1 MNRLAYSAVIVTR
14 NRRDALSLSLPLL
27 IQQSRAPSEIIIV
40 DSSDDHDEIADLVRA
55 CEQEHATSIKLVK
68 SGPGMTKQRNIGLSM
83 VKSPVVLFPD
93 DDSLLYSDAMEHI
106 MQVYEADHAR
116 LVGGV
121 CAAAASQPP
130 PETNLAQNPTY
141 RMAKRDYIKRWLLP
155 IVRFFN
161 EKAFKDP
168 FILQSERLYEK
179 LEVPDWLEKY
189 NAVAVPYMGGFRMS
203 FWTESIRKY
212 GFNEYLGRYAKHED
226 ILASLQILNE
236 QTLVG
241 AKNAQICHYKSPDR
255 RDNGRTMGVIELI
268 NRPYIILHLR
278 DVDRK
283 MKRRHHFHNA
293 YKIMMYLGTAYDRF
307 GRERFLGALASYFKV
322 SKILNSSP
330 KDMDAV
336 YLSVR
341 RSLKIND

>member
-1 MNRLAYSAVIVTR
+1 MTR
-14 NRRDALSLSLPLL
+14 NRRDALALSLPLL
-27 IQQSRAPSEIIIV
+27 IKQSRAPSEIIIV
-40 DSSDDHDEIADLVRA
+40 DSSDNHEEIVNLVRA
-55 CEQEHATSIKLVK
+55 CEEEHATSIKVVK
-68 SGPGMTKQRNIGLSM
+68 SGPGMTKQRNIGLEL
-83 VKSPVVLFPD
+83 VNSPVVLYPD
-93 DDSLLYSDAMEHI
+93 DDSLLYADAMEHI
-106 MQVYEADHAR
+106 MQVYEADEAG
-116 LVGGV
+116 LIGGV

-130 PETNLAQNPTY
+130 PETKLAQNPTY
-141 RMAKRDYIKRWLLP
+141 RMANRDYIKRWLLP
-155 IVRFFN
+155 VVRFFN
-161 EKAFKDP
+161 ERAFKDP

-179 LEVPDWLEKY
+179 LEIPNWLEQH

-203 FWTESIRKY
+203 FRTESIRKY

-236 QTLVG
+236 QILVG
-241 AKNAQICHYKSPDR
+241 AKNARICHYKSPDR

-283 MKRRHHFHNA
+283 MKGRHHFHNA
-293 YKIMMYLGTAYDRF
+293 YKIMMYLGTAFDRF
-307 GRERFLGALASYFKV
+307 GRERFLGAVASYFKV
-322 SKILNSSP
+322 SKILNASP
-330 KDMDAV
+330 EGMDDV